1 MIVSDSTTL
10 IILFDLNRIELLSNL
25 FTKVTIPSAVYD
37 EINAKKSIKLPS
49 FMKVQK
55 PKESELLETL
65 KLVLDLGES
74 EAIALALELES
85 KLIIDEKK
93 GRKIAM
99 KQGLEIIGLLGIVY
113 LNIKKGFLKK
123 EEAKA
128 FLEEAISHGYRINQK
143 LINDMSTSQHLSQ
156 AMEAE
161 K

>member
-37 EINAKKSIKLPS
+37 EISAKKTIQLPK
-49 FMKVQK
+49 FMSVQK
-55 PKESELLETL
+55 PQKSELLETL

-113 LNIKKGFLKK
+113 LNIKKGFLEKD
-123 EEAKA
+123 EAKA
-128 FLEEAISHGYRINQK
+128 FLDEAINHGYRINQK
-143 LINDMSTSQHLSQ
+143 LIEIMFQKLS
-156 AMEAE
+156 
-161 K
+161 